1 MAEHNRPRQSFIFG
15 IVLCLI
21 TLYSEPV
28 RSQPASELLEARA
41 RLLEAETRQALA
53 EAERAE
59 LLARLPPT
67 QAKALAGNVEA
78 AKFGAAG
85 LARAFDLALEL
96 AVEVCA
102 SLPPGRRVTLY
113 DPVVSQGVVA
123 ARTVDGALERTAQE
137 LAERNLELQH
147 YINAQSPDLADRR
160 SVIPLIW
167 LTAPTVLL
175 RAGAD
180 LAGVFKSDATLTGI
194 AYGDGARA
202 LFASALARNC
212 PERLAG
218 LSDGYMGEL
227 DTVRHA
233 YLLERVRRV
242 GAERSVLAQHAARL
256 EVLAD
261 GAKGE
266 LKKELQAVE
275 AAARAQLKAVDVF
288 TEGLRAGEAS
298 DKSPLFTAARYLGQ
312 AERSSGA
319 LVLDVDLR
327 LEGLSLVRGNLFG
340 GERLSLSGVAF
351 LWYRL
356 HEPDGRLLRA
366 DALRRVSRP
375 VEVELRGERADGD
388 FWQVGSAASPPTLR
402 RHERLLDRAE

>member
-1 MAEHNRPRQSFIFG
+1 MAIHNRKPQTFIFC
-15 IVLCLI
+15 IVLCVSV
-21 TLYSEPV
+21 LYPGTARPQGAPSP
-28 RSQPASELLEARA
+28 ELLDARA

-59 LLARLPPT
+59 LLARLPPV
-67 QAKALAGNVEA
+67 QAKALSGNVEA
-78 AKFGAAG
+78 GKFGAAG

-96 AVEVCA
+96 ALEVCA
-102 SLPPGRRVTLY
+102 GLPQDRQVTLY

-123 ARTVDGALERTAQE
+123 ARTVDGALARTAQE

-147 YINAQSPDLADRR
+147 YLNAQTPESADRR
-160 SVIPLIW
+160 TAIPLIW

-180 LAGVFKSDATLTGI
+180 LASLFKSDATFTGI
-194 AYGDGARA
+194 AYGDGGRA
-202 LFASALARNC
+202 LFASALARSC
-212 PERLAG
+212 PTRLAG
-218 LSDGYMGEL
+218 LGGGYMGEL
-227 DTVRHA
+227 DIARHDR
-233 YLLERVRRV
+233 LLERVRLV
-242 GAERSVLAQHAARL
+242 GTERSVLAQHAARL

-261 GAKGE
+261 AAKGE

-275 AAARAQLKAVDVF
+275 AAARAQLKAVDAF

-312 AERSSGA
+312 AERSAGA

-327 LEGLSLVRGNLFG
+327 LEGLTQVRGNLFG

-366 DALRRVSRP
+366 DALRRISRP
-375 VEVELRGERADGD
+375 VEVELRGKQADD
-388 FWQVGSAASPPTLR
+388 AFWHAQ
-402 RHERLLDRAE
+402 H

>member
-1 MAEHNRPRQSFIFG
+1 MAKHNRKPFSFIFY
-15 IVLCLI
+15 IVLCLSA
-21 TLYSEPV
+21 LYPGLA
-28 RSQPASELLEARA
+28 RSQAAPSPELLDAHA

-59 LLARLPPT
+59 LLARLPPA
-67 QAKALAGNVEA
+67 QAKALSGNVDA
-78 AKFGAAG
+78 AKLGAAG

-96 AVEVCA
+96 AIEVCA
-102 SLPPGRRVTLY
+102 GLPQDRQVILY
-113 DPVVSQGVVA
+113 DPIVSQGVVA
-123 ARTVDGALERTAQE
+123 ARTVDGALARTAQE
-137 LAERNLELQH
+137 LAERNLELQR
-147 YINAQSPDLADRR
+147 YINAHTPESADRR
-160 SVIPLIW
+160 TAIPLIW

-180 LAGVFKSDATLTGI
+180 LASLFKSDATLAGS

-202 LFASALARNC
+202 LFASALARSC
-212 PERLAG
+212 PARLAG
-218 LSDGYMGEL
+218 LSGGYMGEL
-227 DTVRHA
+227 DIARHA
-233 YLLERVRRV
+233 RLLDQVRLV
-242 GAERSVLAQHAARL
+242 AAERSVLAQHAARL

-261 GAKGE
+261 AAKGE

-275 AAARAQLKAVDVF
+275 AAARAQLKAVDAF

-312 AERSSGA
+312 AERSAGA

-327 LEGLSLVRGNLFG
+327 LEGLTQVRGNLFG

-375 VEVELRGERADGD
+375 VEVDMRGERDDSG
-388 FWQVGSAASPPTLR
+388 FWR
-402 RHERLLDRAE
+402 

>member
-1 MAEHNRPRQSFIFG
+1 MAKHNRKPFSFIFY
-15 IVLCLI
+15 IVLCLSA
-21 TLYSEPV
+21 LYPGLA
-28 RSQPASELLEARA
+28 RSQAAPSPELLDAHA

-59 LLARLPPT
+59 LLARLPPA
-67 QAKALAGNVEA
+67 QAKALSGNVDA
-78 AKFGAAG
+78 AKLGAAG

-96 AVEVCA
+96 AIEVCA
-102 SLPPGRRVTLY
+102 GLPQDRQVILY
-113 DPVVSQGVVA
+113 DPIVSQGVVA
-123 ARTVDGALERTAQE
+123 ARTVDGALARTAQE
-137 LAERNLELQH
+137 LAERNLELQR
-147 YINAQSPDLADRR
+147 YINAHTPESADRR
-160 SVIPLIW
+160 TAIPLIW

-180 LAGVFKSDATLTGI
+180 LASLFKSDATLAGS

-202 LFASALARNC
+202 LFASALARSC
-212 PERLAG
+212 PARLAG
-218 LSDGYMGEL
+218 LSGGYMGEL
-227 DTVRHA
+227 DIARHA
-233 YLLERVRRV
+233 RLLDQVRLV
-242 GAERSVLAQHAARL
+242 AAERSVLAQHAARL

-261 GAKGE
+261 AAKGE

-275 AAARAQLKAVDVF
+275 AAARAQLKAVDAF

-312 AERSSGA
+312 AERSAGA
-319 LVLDVDLR
+319 LVLDIDLR
-327 LEGLSLVRGNLFG
+327 LEGLTQVRGNLFG

-375 VEVELRGERADGD
+375 VEVDMRGERDDSG
-388 FWQVGSAASPPTLR
+388 FWR
-402 RHERLLDRAE
+402 

>member
-1 MAEHNRPRQSFIFG
+1 MAIHNRKPQTFIFC
-15 IVLCLI
+15 IVLCVSA
-21 TLYSEPV
+21 LYPGTARPQGAPSP
-28 RSQPASELLEARA
+28 ELLDARA

-59 LLARLPPT
+59 LLARLPPV
-67 QAKALAGNVEA
+67 QAKALSGNVEA
-78 AKFGAAG
+78 GKFGAAG

-96 AVEVCA
+96 ALEVCA
-102 SLPPGRRVTLY
+102 GLPQDRQVTLY

-123 ARTVDGALERTAQE
+123 ARTVDGALARTAQE

-147 YINAQSPDLADRR
+147 YLNAQTPESADRR
-160 SVIPLIW
+160 AAIPLIW

-180 LAGVFKSDATLTGI
+180 LASLFKSDATFTGI

-202 LFASALARNC
+202 LFASALARSC
-212 PERLAG
+212 PTRLAG
-218 LSDGYMGEL
+218 LGGGYMGEL
-227 DTVRHA
+227 DIARHDR
-233 YLLERVRRV
+233 LLERVRLV
-242 GAERSVLAQHAARL
+242 GTERSVLARHAARL

-261 GAKGE
+261 AAKGE

-275 AAARAQLKAVDVF
+275 AAARAQLKAVDAF

-312 AERSSGA
+312 AERSAGA

-327 LEGLSLVRGNLFG
+327 LEGLTQVRGNLFG

-366 DALRRVSRP
+366 DALRRISRP
-375 VEVELRGERADGD
+375 VEVELRGKQADD
-388 FWQVGSAASPPTLR
+388 AFWHAQ
-402 RHERLLDRAE
+402 H

>member
-1 MAEHNRPRQSFIFG
+1 MAIHNRKPHTFIFC
-15 IVLCLI
+15 IVLCLSV
-21 TLYSEPV
+21 LYPGT
-28 RSQPASELLEARA
+28 ASPQGAPTPELLEARA

-59 LLARLPPT
+59 LLARLPPA
-67 QAKALAGNVEA
+67 QAKALGGNVEA
-78 AKFGAAG
+78 GKFGAAG

-96 AVEVCA
+96 ALEVCA
-102 SLPPGRRVTLY
+102 GLPQDRQVTLY

-123 ARTVDGALERTAQE
+123 ARTVDGALARTAQE
-137 LAERNLELQH
+137 LAERNLELQR
-147 YINAQSPDLADRR
+147 YINAQTPESADRR
-160 SVIPLIW
+160 AAIPLIW

-180 LAGVFKSDATLTGI
+180 LASLFKSDATFTGI

-202 LFASALARNC
+202 LFASALARSC
-212 PERLAG
+212 PTRLAG
-218 LSDGYMGEL
+218 LSGGYMGEL
-227 DTVRHA
+227 DIARHDR
-233 YLLERVRRV
+233 LLERVRLV
-242 GAERSVLAQHAARL
+242 GTERSVLAQHAARL

-261 GAKGE
+261 AAKGE
-266 LKKELQAVE
+266 LKRELQAVE
-275 AAARAQLKAVDVF
+275 AAASAQLKAVDAF

-312 AERSSGA
+312 AERSAGA

-327 LEGLSLVRGNLFG
+327 LEGLTQVRGNLFG

-366 DALRRVSRP
+366 DALRRISRP
-375 VEVELRGERADGD
+375 VEVELRGKQADD
-388 FWQVGSAASPPTLR
+388 AFWHAQ
-402 RHERLLDRAE
+402 H

>member
-1 MAEHNRPRQSFIFG
+1 MAKHNRKPLGFIFY
-15 IVLCLI
+15 IVLCLSA
-21 TLYSEPV
+21 LYPGLA
-28 RSQPASELLEARA
+28 RSQAAPSPELLEARA

-59 LLARLPPT
+59 LLARLPPA
-67 QAKALAGNVEA
+67 QARALSGNVDA
-78 AKFGAAG
+78 AKLGATG

-96 AVEVCA
+96 AIEVCA
-102 SLPPGRRVTLY
+102 GLPQDRQVTLY
-113 DPVVSQGVVA
+113 DPIVSQGVVA
-123 ARTVDGALERTAQE
+123 ARTVDGALARTAQE
-137 LAERNLELQH
+137 LAERNLELQR
-147 YINAQSPDLADRR
+147 YINAHTPESADRR
-160 SVIPLIW
+160 TAIPLIW

-180 LAGVFKSDATLTGI
+180 LASLFKSDTTLAGS

-202 LFASALARNC
+202 LFASALARSC
-212 PERLAG
+212 PARLAG
-218 LSDGYMGEL
+218 LSGGYMGEL
-227 DTVRHA
+227 DIARHA
-233 YLLERVRRV
+233 RLLDQVRLM

-256 EVLAD
+256 EMLAD
-261 GAKGE
+261 AAKGE

-275 AAARAQLKAVDVF
+275 AAARAQLKAVDAF

-312 AERSSGA
+312 AERSAGA

-327 LEGLSLVRGNLFG
+327 LEGLTQVRGNLFG

-375 VEVELRGERADGD
+375 VEVELRGERDDSG
-388 FWQVGSAASPPTLR
+388 FWR
-402 RHERLLDRAE
+402 

>member
-1 MAEHNRPRQSFIFG
+1 MAKHNRKPQTFIFY
-15 IVLCLI
+15 IVLCLSA
-21 TLYSEPV
+21 LYPETARPQDAPSPD
-28 RSQPASELLEARA
+28 LLEARA

-59 LLARLPPT
+59 LLARLPPV
-67 QAKALAGNVEA
+67 QAKALSGNLEAG
-78 AKFGAAG
+78 KIGAAG

-96 AVEVCA
+96 AIDVCA
-102 SLPPGRRVTLY
+102 GLPQDRQVTLY

-123 ARTVDGALERTAQE
+123 ARTVDGALARTAQE
-137 LAERNLELQH
+137 LAERNLELQR
-147 YINAQSPDLADRR
+147 YINAQTPESADSRPA
-160 SVIPLIW
+160 IPLIW

-180 LAGVFKSDATLTGI
+180 LAGLFKSDATLAGS

-202 LFASALARNC
+202 LFASALARSC
-212 PERLAG
+212 PARLAG
-218 LSDGYMGEL
+218 LSGGYMGEL
-227 DTVRHA
+227 DIARHDR
-233 YLLERVRRV
+233 LLERVRLV
-242 GAERSVLAQHAARL
+242 GTERSVLAQHAARL

-261 GAKGE
+261 AAKGE

-275 AAARAQLKAVDVF
+275 AAARAQLKAVDAF
-288 TEGLRAGEAS
+288 IEGLRAGEAS

-312 AERSSGA
+312 AERSAGA

-327 LEGLSLVRGNLFG
+327 LEGLTQVRGNLFG

-375 VEVELRGERADGD
+375 VEVQLRGERGD
-388 FWQVGSAASPPTLR
+388 SGFWQ
-402 RHERLLDRAE
+402 

>member
-1 MAEHNRPRQSFIFG
+1 MAKHNRKPLGVIFY
-15 IVLCLI
+15 IVLCLSA
-21 TLYSEPV
+21 LHPGMA
-28 RSQPASELLEARA
+28 RSQADPSPELLDAQA

-59 LLARLPPT
+59 LLARLPPA
-67 QAKALAGNVEA
+67 QAKALSGNVDA
-78 AKFGAAG
+78 AKLGAAG

-96 AVEVCA
+96 AIEVCA
-102 SLPPGRRVTLY
+102 GLPQDRQVILY
-113 DPVVSQGVVA
+113 DPIVSQGVVA
-123 ARTVDGALERTAQE
+123 ARTVDGALARTAQE
-137 LAERNLELQH
+137 LAERNLELQR
-147 YINAQSPDLADRR
+147 YINAHTPESADRR
-160 SVIPLIW
+160 TAIPLIW

-180 LAGVFKSDATLTGI
+180 LASLFKSDTTLAGS

-202 LFASALARNC
+202 LFASALARSC
-212 PERLAG
+212 PARLAG
-218 LSDGYMGEL
+218 LSGGYMGEL
-227 DTVRHA
+227 DIARHA
-233 YLLERVRRV
+233 RLLDQVRLV

-261 GAKGE
+261 AAKGE

-275 AAARAQLKAVDVF
+275 AAARAQLKAVDAF

-312 AERSSGA
+312 AERSAGA

-327 LEGLSLVRGNLFG
+327 LEGLTQVRGNLFG

-375 VEVELRGERADGD
+375 VEVDMRGERDDSG
-388 FWQVGSAASPPTLR
+388 FWR
-402 RHERLLDRAE
+402 